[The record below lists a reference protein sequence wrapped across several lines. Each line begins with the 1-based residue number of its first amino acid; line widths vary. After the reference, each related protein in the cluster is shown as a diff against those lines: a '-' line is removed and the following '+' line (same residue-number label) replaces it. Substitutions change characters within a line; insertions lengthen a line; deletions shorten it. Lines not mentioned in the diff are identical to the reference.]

1 MDMNRKLPN
10 FSHFSRRDF
19 LKFTGAGISA
29 LALRPFGR
37 LGEQFSRL
45 QDFPNHER
53 LGRVAGG
60 RLDIH
65 ARPDPNSASVGIL
78 YDDAVVPWFR
88 EVVGEK
94 PTWTFSNQKWV
105 EIPDGYV
112 YGAYLQPVRNEI
124 NVPILSLPQN
134 SLGTGMWMEVTVPY
148 VDIQLEREASS
159 HSWISARIDD
169 GMPLRLYYSQVFW
182 VDQIKTAENG
192 QVIYHINP
200 NFYGGVDMM
209 WIPAEALRPISEED
223 ISPIHP
229 DVENKRVVV
238 DVLHQTLS
246 CFEDNTEVYYC
257 RVSTGAKFD
266 MYGNVVDHWSTPLGK
281 YKVSRKFVSL
291 QMSGGTTGA
300 GYDLPGIGW
309 TSIFA
314 TGGVA
319 IHSTFWHN
327 NFGDPMSHGCVN
339 LAPEDARWVF
349 RWLLPQV
356 SYDPGMVDI
365 TLSGDTTSIV
375 EVREG

>member
-1 MDMNRKLPN
+1 M
-10 FSHFSRRDF
+10 
-19 LKFTGAGISA
+19 KFASAGISA
-29 LALRPFGR
+29 LAFRP
-37 LGEQFSRL
+37 LGKLENRFL
-45 QDFPNHER
+45 QLPDFPMHER

-65 ARPDPNSASVGIL
+65 SRPDPNSASVGIL
-78 YDDAVVPWFR
+78 YDDAVVPWLR

-105 EIPDGYV
+105 EIPEGYV
-112 YGAYLQPVRNEI
+112 YGAYLQPVRNETNI
-124 NVPILSLPQN
+124 PIQSLPQN
-134 SLGTGMWMEVTVPY
+134 SLGTGLWMEVTVPY

-182 VDQIKTAENG
+182 VDKIKTEENG
-192 QVIYHINP
+192 QVMYHINP

-229 DVENKRVVV
+229 DVDNKRVVV

-339 LAPEDARWVF
+339 LPPEDACWVF
-349 RWLLPQV
+349 RWLLPKV

-375 EVREG
+375 EVKEG